1 MTAAHLDLDER
12 SRAILKAL
20 IQVYVATG
28 EPVASETLARR
39 LHHSVSSA
47 TVRNVMARLEHLGF
61 LEQPH
66 TSAGRV
72 PTDDGLRVFV
82 EQLMGPRPL
91 SPLET
96 AAIESGLSERCGSC
110 AEVMTSAS
118 QLLSLLTGTVGFAL
132 APESSRTHIRH
143 IEFIRLPFPRILAIV
158 VSRSGLVTHRV
169 VEIDEAITQEQL
181 QTCAGIVNARF
192 AGLDLRSIRNSVLA
206 QMHVDKALFESLFE
220 RLIAA
225 TEQAFALEH
234 EGSVF
239 LEGASR
245 LLDGLHAAD
254 LERMRALFRTFEE
267 KSRLVKILTACLAED
282 GVRVHIGCE
291 ALDPDLRGVTV
302 VTAGYGLNGEAG
314 WGLGVVGPTRM
325 EYPHVVAV
333 VDQVAQRTQRLLTEL
348 NP

>member
-1 MTAAHLDLDER
+1 MTAAHLDER
-12 SRAILKAL
+12 SRSILKAL

-39 LHHSVSSA
+39 LRHSVSSA
-47 TVRNVMARLEHLGF
+47 TVRSIMGRLEHLGY

-72 PTDDGLRVFV
+72 PTDEGLRVFV

-91 SPLET
+91 SALEA
-96 AAIESGLSERCGSC
+96 AAIELGLSERCGSC
-110 AEVMTSAS
+110 DEVMTSAS
-118 QLLSLLTGTVGFAL
+118 QVLSSLTGAVGFAL
-132 APESSRTHIRH
+132 APESSRTRIRH
-143 IEFIRLPFPRILAIV
+143 IEFVRLPFPRILAVV

-169 VEIDEAITQEQL
+169 VEIDEMITQEQL
-181 QTCAGIVNARF
+181 QTCANIVNARF
-192 AGLDLRSIRNSVLA
+192 AGMDLRSIRNLVLE
-206 QMHVDKALFESLFE
+206 QMHADRVLFDALLE

-225 TEQAFALEH
+225 TEQAFAGEG

-254 LERMRALFRTFEE
+254 LERMQALFRTFEE
-267 KSRLVKILTACLAED
+267 KNRLVKILTACLAQD
-282 GVRVHIGCE
+282 GVRVFIGCE
-291 ALDPDLRGVTV
+291 SLDPDLKGVTV
-302 VTAGYGLNGEAG
+302 VTAGYGFNGEAG
-314 WGLGVVGPTRM
+314 WGLGVMGPTRM
-325 EYPHVVAV
+325 EYPRVVAV